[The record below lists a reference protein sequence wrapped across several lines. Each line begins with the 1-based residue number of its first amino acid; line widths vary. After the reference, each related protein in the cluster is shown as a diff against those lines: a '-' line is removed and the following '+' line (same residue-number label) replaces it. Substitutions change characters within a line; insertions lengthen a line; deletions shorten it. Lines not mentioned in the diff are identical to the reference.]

1 MVQGKPTMG
10 AILVGTQPT
19 AFWSSL
25 WPLRLS
31 NFITCRATCGP
42 DLFSVGNFYISPVN
56 CYTVKL
62 FCYKV
67 TATAQH
73 RDTEML
79 EIDGEISITSDK
91 QQTGEAS
98 REEHKH

>member
-1 MVQGKPTMG
+1 
-10 AILVGTQPT
+10 
-19 AFWSSL
+19 
-25 WPLRLS
+25 
-31 NFITCRATCGP
+31 
-42 DLFSVGNFYISPVN
+42 LFSVGNFYISPVN